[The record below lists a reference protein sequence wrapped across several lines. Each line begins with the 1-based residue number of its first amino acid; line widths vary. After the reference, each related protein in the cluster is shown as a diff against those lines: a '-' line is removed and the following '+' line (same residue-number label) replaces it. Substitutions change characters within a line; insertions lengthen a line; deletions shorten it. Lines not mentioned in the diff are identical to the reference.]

1 MLEFGGLNA
10 NQHCSSFFF
19 FFVYTVFTEYS
30 SWQNNPENSNMCQKK
45 VCDCCYTLP
54 LWLICIMQLLSSEFT
69 IQILYLRLFKCS
81 KELIPI
87 MVYFCLYSLPIVI
100 SDILNYV
107 GILQSPLEISQQ
119 DVKSSVWQWIVST
132 GKAFSTNISS
142 QNT

>member
-1 MLEFGGLNA
+1 
-10 NQHCSSFFF
+10 
-19 FFVYTVFTEYS
+19 
-30 SWQNNPENSNMCQKK
+30 
-45 VCDCCYTLP
+45 
-54 LWLICIMQLLSSEFT
+54 MQLLSSEFT

-81 KELIPI
+81 KVLIPI
-87 MVYFCLYSLPIVI
+87 MVYFCLYSLPMVI

-119 DVKSSVWQWIVST
+119 DVKSSVWHWIVST